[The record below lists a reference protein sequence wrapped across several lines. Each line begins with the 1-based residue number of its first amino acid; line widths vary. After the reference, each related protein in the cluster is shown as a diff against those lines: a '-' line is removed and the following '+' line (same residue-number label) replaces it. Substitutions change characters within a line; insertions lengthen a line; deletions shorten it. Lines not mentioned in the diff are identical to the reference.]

1 MSNKYI
7 VYVTGADSIGY
18 NFVQNVIE
26 MAAKGAVLQEGK
38 VPCMRFPHS
47 AFMMLETDELLQD
60 KPGFR
65 FQTVDI
71 NYTKEHLESL
81 PIEVMRH
88 LVAEK
93 GVKGRAKDKMIK
105 QYLAACESGKNVDED
120 SAEAEDE

>member
-1 MSNKYI
+1 MNKYI
-7 VYVTGADSIGY
+7 CYVTGADSIGY
-18 NFVQNVIE
+18 SFMKNVIE
-26 MAAKGAVLQEGK
+26 LAQKGAVLQEGK

-47 AFMMLETDELLQD
+47 AFLILHTEELMED

-71 NYTKEHLESL
+71 NYTKEYLESL
-81 PIEVMRH
+81 PIEEMRP

-93 GVKGRAKDKMIK
+93 GIKGRDKAKMIK
-105 QYLAACESGKNVDED
+105 QYLAACETSKNED